1 MIQKRNTKFDNFT
14 PLGMVIAAAVAA
26 EGAMGLTASAVV
38 MVMAVSVA
46 ALGLAVAVKM
56 LASVVLKEKALTA
69 AVVAAAAHT
78 SLPWAVIAVAA
89 VVAVVMVVPA
99 TR

>member
-1 MIQKRNTKFDNFT
+1 M
-14 PLGMVIAAAVAA
+14 AA
-26 EGAMGLTASAVV
+26 
-38 MVMAVSVA
+38 SVA

-56 LASVVLKEKALTA
+56 LASVVLKEKALMA

-89 VVAVVMVVPA
+89 VAAVVYVVDVVAVLAVLAVVAVVMVVPA

>member
-1 MIQKRNTKFDNFT
+1 
-14 PLGMVIAAAVAA
+14 
-26 EGAMGLTASAVV
+26 MGLTASAV
-38 MVMAVSVA
+38 MIAASVEA
-46 ALGLAVAVKM
+46 PGVTMAVKM
-56 LASVVLKEKALTA
+56 LVSVVLKEKALTTA
-69 AVVAAAAHT
+69 AVAVAAHT